1 MVKETN
7 QKEKS
12 TNKKILP
19 FVMSTS
25 MLTAAIFGAGGSAF
39 AAEKGEETTFK
50 NHGAEVSSFAT
61 SIPGSPEKGKFMRT
75 IANKNLQEE
84 APNEDD
90 SDDSTDEDETTDL
103 PATEDEAT
111 DLPVD
116 EDEVTDAPADEDETT
131 DLPVE

>member
-1 MVKETN
+1 MVKETT

-39 AAEKGEETTFK
+39 AAEEGEEKEFK

-61 SIPGSPEKGKFMRT
+61 STPGSPEKGSLMRT
-75 IANKNLQEE
+75 IANKNLQEK
-84 APNEDD
+84 AQNEDD
-90 SDDSTDEDETTDL
+90 SDDFTD
-103 PATEDEAT
+103 EDEAT
-111 DLPVD
+111 DVTVEEEDTTHLPVID
-116 EDEVTDAPADEDETT
+116 
-131 DLPVE
+131 